1 MKYGVKCLFGN
12 KDMSVAYI
20 NGVVDGFSFLR
31 SEGYKKL
38 PKNQIV
44 SMKKNIMFMMPALPG
59 GGAEKV
65 LIDILKNFDYASY
78 EVTLFLEYK
87 EGVYLNDV
95 PEEVRI
101 LALHSQN
108 TIWFERFH
116 RVLRI
121 FIAMSS
127 FIRLYINICL

>member
-1 MKYGVKCLFGN
+1 M
-12 KDMSVAYI
+12 
-20 NGVVDGFSFLR
+20 
-31 SEGYKKL
+31 
-38 PKNQIV
+38 
-44 SMKKNIMFMMPALPG
+44 SMKKKVLFMMPALPG

-101 LALHSQN
+101 YVYETSERR
-108 TIWFERFH
+108 TIQYDCFVH
-116 RVLRI
+116 GGSCGKV
-121 FIAMSS
+121 S
-127 FIRLYINICL
+127 FLYHTQSE

>member
-1 MKYGVKCLFGN
+1 
-12 KDMSVAYI
+12 
-20 NGVVDGFSFLR
+20 
-31 SEGYKKL
+31 
-38 PKNQIV
+38 
-44 SMKKNIMFMMPALPG
+44 MFMMPALPG

>member
-1 MKYGVKCLFGN
+1 MRDIRNF
-12 KDMSVAYI
+12 
-20 NGVVDGFSFLR
+20 
-31 SEGYKKL
+31 
-38 PKNQIV
+38 PKSNRV
-44 SMKKNIMFMMPALPG
+44 NEKNIMFMMPALPG